1 MPRMARKHDTDPWFD
16 DPTRQ
21 KEEDPHRQYVRIVAT
36 RTKWWRLIQIITLIF
51 SIIAVAAATNTPTPT
66 APIQTVDLDAD
77 GKQAAWALTQTW
89 LNSKPLGADTR
100 IISWDGADTIRLANQ
115 GKPVTATAHR
125 LTVSDGRHWWQVMET
140 VKTDG
145 TPIGYPAVSPIR
157 VPAQNTPDANDDW
170 TGVLKTVDQ
179 SDALTQAVSQWGKAL
194 AGSDADRL
202 KVSVDD
208 PDPAS
213 VYQPL
218 MLAGQVQAVSIQKIM
233 YADRGKVDRE
243 NDTSNRAY
251 ARIGITL
258 SGGGQ
263 GNMNYGYDVLI
274 ADPDGTPHVIAW
286 GAPGMAPSFHEY
298 GNRWHGQPLDA
309 DMQDGQATDATD
321 SQSTPN
327 VN

>member
-1 MPRMARKHDTDPWFD
+1 MTRKHGTQDPWFD

-21 KEEDPHRQYVRIVAT
+21 KEEDPYRQYVRIVAT
-36 RTKWWRLIQIITLIF
+36 RTKWWRIIQIITLILAV
-51 SIIAVAAATNTPTPT
+51 IAVAAATNTPTPT
-66 APIQTVDLDAD
+66 TPARTVDLNAD

-89 LNSKPLGADTR
+89 LADKPLGADTR
-100 IISWDGADTIRLANQ
+100 IISWDGADTIRLASQ
-115 GKPVTATAHR
+115 GKPVEARAHR
-125 LTVSDGRHWWQVMET
+125 LTVSDGKHWWQVMET

-145 TPIGYPAVSPIR
+145 
-157 VPAQNTPDANDDW
+157 TPDANDDW

-179 SDALTQAVSQWGKAL
+179 SDALTQAVGQWGKAL
-194 AGSDADRL
+194 VGSDADRL

-208 PDPAS
+208 PEPAS

-233 YADRGKVDRE
+233 YADRGNVDRE
-243 NDTSNRAY
+243 NSTSDRAY
-251 ARIGITL
+251 ARVTITL
-258 SGGGQ
+258 TGGEQ

-274 ADPDGTPHVIAW
+274 SDPDGTPHVIAW

-309 DMQDGQATDATD
+309 DTQDGQSTDTTATQPSPAM
-321 SQSTPN
+321 N
-327 VN
+327 

>member
-1 MPRMARKHDTDPWFD
+1 MTRKHGTQDPWFD

-21 KEEDPHRQYVRIVAT
+21 KEEDPYRQYVRMVAS
-36 RTKWWRLIQIITLIF
+36 RTKWWRIIQIITLILAV
-51 SIIAVAAATNTPTPT
+51 IAVAAATNTPTPT
-66 APIQTVDLDAD
+66 IPRQAVNLNAD

-89 LNSKPLGADTR
+89 LADKPLGADTR
-100 IISWDGADTIRLANQ
+100 IISWDGAEEIRLENQ
-115 GKPVTATAHR
+115 GKPVDARAHR
-125 LTVSDGRHWWQVMET
+125 LTVSDGKHWWQVMET

-145 TPIGYPAVSPIR
+145 TPIGYPAVTPIG
-157 VPAQNTPDANDDW
+157 VPSQNTPDANDDW

-179 SDALTQAVSQWGKAL
+179 TDALTQAVGQWGKAL
-194 AGSDADRL
+194 VGSDADRL

-208 PDPAS
+208 PEPAS

-233 YADRGKVDRE
+233 YADRGNVDRE
-243 NDTSNRAY
+243 NSTSDRAY
-251 ARIGITL
+251 ARVSITL
-258 SGGGQ
+258 TGGEQ

-286 GAPGMAPSFHEY
+286 GAPGMAPSFQEY

-309 DMQDGQATDATD
+309 DTQDGQSTDTTATQPSPAM
-321 SQSTPN
+321 N
-327 VN
+327 

>member
-1 MPRMARKHDTDPWFD
+1 MTRKHGTQDPWFD

-21 KEEDPHRQYVRIVAT
+21 KEEDPYRQYVRMVAS
-36 RTKWWRLIQIITLIF
+36 RTKWWRIIQIVTLILAV
-51 SIIAVAAATNTPTPT
+51 IAVAAATNTPNPT
-66 APIQTVDLDAD
+66 IPRQAVNLNAD

-89 LNSKPLGADTR
+89 LADKPLGADTR
-100 IISWDGADTIRLANQ
+100 IISWDGAEEIRLENQ
-115 GKPVTATAHR
+115 GKPVDARAHR
-125 LTVSDGRHWWQVMET
+125 LTVSDGKHWWQVTET

-145 TPIGYPAVSPIR
+145 TPIGYPAVAPIG
-157 VPAQNTPDANDDW
+157 VPSQNTPDANDDW

-194 AGSDADRL
+194 VGSDADRL

-208 PDPAS
+208 PEPAS

-233 YADRGKVDRE
+233 YANRGKVDRE
-243 NDTSNRAY
+243 NNTSNRAY
-251 ARIGITL
+251 ARVTITL
-258 SGGGQ
+258 TGGEQ

-274 ADPDGTPHVIAW
+274 SDPDGTPHVIAW

-309 DMQDGQATDATD
+309 DTQDGQSTDTTATQPSPAM
-321 SQSTPN
+321 N
-327 VN
+327 